1 MALICPNCQARNRS
15 IAKFCIECITSLP
28 TGCADTDFAPTLLA
42 TPRTSYLDRAL
53 ALKAHWSKASNPPP
67 AAGLQDAAPVAKG
80 VWISIAGLMAVLVI
94 GSAGWLVAGAGGWY
108 LYTAGSAQVDPPH

>member
-53 ALKAHWSKASNPPP
+53 ALKAHWSKASNPRMDIV
-67 AAGLQDAAPVAKG
+67 AAMSSGRAETSTKSRSQERSTFINGDG
-80 VWISIAGLMAVLVI
+80 EQS
-94 GSAGWLVAGAGGWY
+94 
-108 LYTAGSAQVDPPH
+108 